1 MDYIARA
8 SDVFTAEIE
17 GLTYVRDQL
26 GAPFIALVE
35 ASLATICSGGK
46 LVLCGL
52 GKSGHVAR
60 KLAATLAST
69 GSPSAFLHP
78 VEAMHGDLGFVA
90 QRDLMIVF
98 SYSGETE
105 ELLTVVAAAARC
117 DVQVAAIT
125 GCLDSN
131 LAKFANLV
139 VPVTVPREACP
150 FNLAPTSSTTAM
162 LALGDALALVL
173 LDAQG
178 FTQEDYG
185 RLHPAGA
192 IGRALTMRAG
202 DLVRP
207 PERTAIVGE
216 GATVREAL
224 EQMTSCRAGSALIV
238 DADRKLLGIFTD
250 GDFRRH
256 AQDDMAVL
264 TRPIESVMST
274 NPTTVAADSMAVEVL
289 KLVEKRHIDDVPVV
303 NAAGHAVGIVD
314 IQDLPGFKLM

>member
-8 SDVFTAEIE
+8 AEVFATEIE
-17 GLTYVRDQL
+17 ALTHVRSQL
-26 GAPFIALVE
+26 GEPFVALVE
-35 ASLATICSGGK
+35 AGLETIRNGGK

-69 GSPSAFLHP
+69 GSPSAYLHP

-90 QRDLMIVF
+90 KRDLLIVF

-105 ELLTVVAAAARC
+105 ELLTIVPAAKRC
-117 DVQVAAIT
+117 DVRVVAVT
-125 GCLDSN
+125 GCLESN
-131 LAKFANLV
+131 LAKFADLV

-162 LALGDALALVL
+162 LALGDAFALVL

-202 DLVRP
+202 DIMRP
-207 PERTAIVGE
+207 PERTAIITQGSS
-216 GATVREAL
+216 VREAL
-224 EQMTSCRAGSALIV
+224 ERMTACRAGSALVV
-238 DADRKLLGIFTD
+238 DEAGQLLGIFTD

-256 AQDDMAVL
+256 AQDDLTVL
-264 TRPIESVMST
+264 ARPIESVMSAK
-274 NPTTVAADSMAVEVL
+274 PTTVTADAMAVEVI

-303 NAAGHAVGIVD
+303 DAAGHALGIVD